1 MVLLASK
8 MLLANTLSLEAQ
20 VSEEF
25 VQILNVGQSHWI
37 TVSNVGCGPGRV
49 KVFDSGGKYITHR
62 NREETATI
70 LLTEENT
77 ITVEFMNVQHQF
89 GVIDCGLFAIAF
101 ATEICD
107 AIICVKH
114 F

>member
-1 MVLLASK
+1 MINAAQQ
-8 MLLANTLSLEAQ
+8 MLKQRCVAGLQDVTLANTLSLEAQ

-25 VQILNVGQSHWI
+25 VQILNVGESHWI

-49 KVFDSGGKYITHR
+49 KVFDSGGKYFTHR
-62 NREETATI
+62 NREEIATI

-89 GVIDCGLFAIAF
+89 GAIDCGLFANL
-101 ATEICD
+101 
-107 AIICVKH
+107 
-114 F
+114 